1 MTPQY
6 QVKLHPD
13 ARSDLASLD
22 KSLQKQ
28 AAKQFRK
35 LQHHPFA
42 GKPLGH
48 KYGIDLTGYR
58 ALYLHGK
65 RYRIVYRVDETDC
78 IVWVIAIARRTGFE
92 AYHLAAR
99 RAERP

>member
-1 MTPQY
+1 MSTQY

-13 ARSDLASLD
+13 ARSDLAALD
-22 KSLQKQ
+22 KALQRH

-35 LQHHPFA
+35 LQSHPFA

-58 ALYLHGK
+58 SLYFGGK
-65 RYRIVYRVDETDC
+65 RYRIVYRVDEANC
-78 IVWVIAIARRTGFE
+78 IAWVIAIARRTGIE
-92 AYHLAAR
+92 AYRLAAGR
-99 RAERP
+99 TE

>member
-1 MTPQY
+1 MTSRY
-6 QVKLHPD
+6 QMKLHPD

-28 AAKQFRK
+28 AARQLRK
-35 LQHHPFA
+35 LQQHPSA

-58 ALYLHGK
+58 SLYFGGK
-65 RYRIVYRVDETDC
+65 RYRVVYRVDEINC

-92 AYHLAAR
+92 AYQLAAR
-99 RAERP
+99 RAE

>member
-1 MTPQY
+1 MATQY

-13 ARSDLASLD
+13 ARSDLAGLD
-22 KSLQKQ
+22 KSLQRQ

-48 KYGIDLTGYR
+48 KYGIDLTGYHS
-58 ALYLHGK
+58 LYFGDK
-65 RYRIVYRVDETDC
+65 RYRIVYRVDEASC

-92 AYHLAAR
+92 AHRLAAR
-99 RAERP
+99 RVE

>member
-1 MTPQY
+1 MNAPY

-13 ARSDLASLD
+13 ARSDLAALD
-22 KSLQKQ
+22 KALQRR
-28 AAKQFRK
+28 AAKQLHK
-35 LQHHPFA
+35 LKSHPLA

-58 ALYLHGK
+58 SLYFGGK
-65 RYRIVYRVDETDC
+65 RYRIVYRVDEPSC
-78 IVWVIAIARRTGFE
+78 IVWVIAIARRVGFE

-99 RAERP
+99 RAEE

>member
-1 MTPQY
+1 MNTRY

-13 ARSDLASLD
+13 VRSDLASLD
-22 KSLQKQ
+22 KSLQRQ

-35 LQHHPFA
+35 LQHHPLA

-58 ALYLHGK
+58 SLYLGGK
-65 RYRIVYRVDETDC
+65 RYRIVYRVDETNR
-78 IVWVIAIARRTGFE
+78 IVWVIAIAKRAGFE
-92 AYHLAAR
+92 AYRLAAR
-99 RAERP
+99 RAEQ

>member
-1 MTPQY
+1 MSTQY

-13 ARSDLASLD
+13 ACSER
-22 KSLQKQ
+22 Q

-35 LQHHPFA
+35 LQSHPLA

-58 ALYLHGK
+58 SLYFGGK
-65 RYRIVYRVDETDC
+65 RYRIVYRVDEPSH
-78 IVWVIAIARRTGFE
+78 IVWVIAIARRVDFE

-99 RAERP
+99 RAEE